1 MSISINIFGFL
12 LINLMLAAAGFL
24 AGSSY
29 GRRTLPEASGADNGK
44 RRMADGAVGEDAAV
58 AGATAAT
65 VTTSTATAPM
75 GKSGAAAERHS
86 ESNPQTLSEETGSS
100 NHGGNRSGAVRDHME
115 STEIEQ
121 SPHRKGKNSRKF
133 VPGWAIG
140 SPVEGVVTACFEG
153 NRRGAVI
160 APDNEFLYAPA
171 AGKIVKLYPMGNAML
186 LRTPEK
192 LEIMLSVGTKGEDLH
207 SMYYRPRVVQNEI
220 VPKGKL
226 LLEFDKEGLEKE
238 GVEVAVSI
246 SVEVAEDFRS
256 VQVIHKERVHP
267 GEELLRVAADIHS
280 ELC

>member
-29 GRRTLPEASGADNGK
+29 GRRTLPEGSSVDNGK
-44 RRMADGAVGEDAAV
+44 GAEAEGALAREDTE
-58 AGATAAT
+58 AGVTAAT
-65 VTTSTATAPM
+65 ATASNATAPM
-75 GKSGAAAERHS
+75 GRSRTAVERHS
-86 ESNPQTLSEETGSS
+86 ESGIQNPSEESGSS
-100 NHGGNRSGAVRDHME
+100 NYGGNRSGTVEQHRTGTNAGE
-115 STEIEQ
+115 SV
-121 SPHRKGKNSRKF
+121 HRKGKSSRKL

-140 SPVEGVVTACFEG
+140 SPVEGVVTACYEG
-153 NRRGAVI
+153 SRRGAVI

-192 LEIMLSVGTKGEDLH
+192 MEIMLSVGTKGEDLH

-220 VPKGKL
+220 VQKGKL

-246 SVEVAEDFRS
+246 SVEAAEDFRC

-280 ELC
+280 ELH